1 MNEPRCGRTG
11 PGAGPRTALAVA
23 LALSCGAATADPPG
37 LSYELGG
44 SAATADPPGLSY
56 ELGGSAAT
64 ADPPGL
70 SYKLDGSAATADPPG
85 LSYKLGGSAAAQTLT
100 FFHDGVDARQQRGT
114 TLAISVEPEF
124 YAEWAGGKQS
134 VTFTPFVRL
143 DERDEERSHADL
155 RELYWRKAGQAYEL
169 RLGVRRVFWGVTE
182 SQHLVDVINQDDFV
196 ENFDGEDKLGQ
207 PMANLALITADWGT
221 FDIFVL
227 PYFRE
232 RTFPGVEGRLRPQP
246 WVDTDD
252 ARYESDR
259 KEHHVDGA
267 LRWFGTVGA
276 FDIGLSYFRG
286 TNRDPRLLVEPGPL
300 QARLPQ
306 GCPPGCQPL
315 LHFPQARLVPQ
326 YDQITQLGLDLQ
338 ANVNGWA
345 LKLEGIRRVSDFE
358 QFTAAVGGF
367 EYTLVGV
374 FGTTIDVGMLAE
386 YLYDSRGELAP
397 DSLQALA
404 QQRIQ
409 DGAGFTPAEAMALR
423 GLRPKNYSAFQDDV
437 FVGSRIAFNDVHST
451 DILAGLIV
459 SPTRCSAASRRGGVW
474 ATAGSCRW
482 NRASSRIPSHR
493 TPCTASGRMTTCS
506 WNWPTISNAKGC
518 AVCCPLSARH
528 LASLSAAVKS
538 QISPPRIALGQPADH
553 QVAVEANRRRRSFR
567 HFRP

>member
-1 MNEPRCGRTG
+1 MNEPGCGRTG

-143 DERDEERSHADL
+143 DERDEERGHADL

-196 ENFDGEDKLGQ
+196 ENLDGEDKLGQ

-437 FVGSRIAFNDVHST
+437 FVGSRIAFNDVQST

-459 SPTRCSAASRRGGVW
+459 DRQSHAVFGSIEAGRRLGDGWKLSLESRFF
-474 ATAGSCRW
+474 ANS
-482 NRASSRIPSHR
+482 IPSD
-493 TPCTASGRMTTCS
+493 
-506 WNWPTISNAKGC
+506 
-518 AVCCPLSARH
+518 PLYGFRQDDYVQLE
-528 LASLSAAVKS
+528 LA
-538 QISPPRIALGQPADH
+538 H
-553 QVAVEANRRRRSFR
+553 YF
-567 HFRP
+567 